1 MTISDI
7 TLKHLCQKYRHEI
20 GGGFDESFPSI
31 RIRYVSENKR
41 FGYAYFGNF
50 FFFGDDLYVWEK
62 DNKYAENHNQDVVEA
77 VFDNP
82 CKGRGYARR
91 VIFAGVLTPFKDN
104 NGENI
109 YTGDIIQIER
119 NQARTMFLA
128 VGAWSREDGKGEYC
142 FILDNHNW
150 ELEECIM
157 QHYRLT
163 RVGTVF
169 YQLNPGDYIGV
180 NQRTMQFNGWRDT
193 EKEIQEKVL
202 MARYTPNF
210 DQKYWKYVGL
220 EVLGVE
226 YDWR

>member
-20 GGGFDESFPSI
+20 GAGFDKFLPGI
-31 RIRYVSENKR
+31 KIRYVAENKK
-41 FGYAYFGNF
+41 FGYAYFGNV
-50 FFFGDDLYVWEK
+50 FFFGDDFYVWEQ
-62 DNKYAENHNQDVVEA
+62 DDKYSEDHNQDVVEA

-82 CKGRGYARR
+82 CEGRGYARR
-91 VIFAGVLTPFKDN
+91 VIFAGVQTDFKDCK
-104 NGENI
+104 GEYI
-109 YTGDIIQIER
+109 YTGDVIQIEKD
-119 NQARTMFLA
+119 QDMTKYLA
-128 VGAWSREDGKGEYC
+128 VGAWSHEDGMGQYC

-150 ELEECIM
+150 ELEECIK

-169 YQLNPGDYIGV
+169 YQLNPSDYIGV

-193 EKEIQEKVL
+193 EEETQEKVL

-210 DQKYWKYVGL
+210 DQKFWKSSAL
-220 EVLGVE
+220 EILGADFE
-226 YDWR
+226 WR